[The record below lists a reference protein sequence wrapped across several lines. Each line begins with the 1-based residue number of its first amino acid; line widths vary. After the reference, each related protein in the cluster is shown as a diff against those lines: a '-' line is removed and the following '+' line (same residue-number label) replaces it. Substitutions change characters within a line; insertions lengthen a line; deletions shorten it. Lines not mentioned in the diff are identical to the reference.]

1 VVADSMP
8 VAERTD
14 GVRQLNDCRMKK
26 REEASGVDIKIGVT
40 DSGRELVVTSS
51 SQPDEIEA
59 LVNESLKNPNGTLV
73 LVDDKGRRVIV
84 PSARISYIEIAPAD
98 VRRVGFSI
106 SG

>member
-1 VVADSMP
+1 M
-8 VAERTD
+8 E
-14 GVRQLNDCRMKK
+14 
-26 REEASGVDIKIGVT
+26 IKIGVT

-84 PSARISYIEIAPAD
+84 PSARISYVDIAPAD
-98 VRRVGFSI
+98 NRRVGFGSI
-106 SG
+106 G

>member
-1 VVADSMP
+1 
-8 VAERTD
+8 
-14 GVRQLNDCRMKK
+14 
-26 REEASGVDIKIGVT
+26 VDIKIGVT

-98 VRRVGFSI
+98 VRRVGFSTT
-106 SG
+106 G